1 MTVTNVEKDTE
12 RLTLRLTAE
21 FAAPVERV
29 WRLWEDPRQLERW
42 WGPPGYPATFV
53 EHDFKGG
60 GAVTYYMTSPE
71 GETHYGWWRI
81 TEIDA
86 PSRLEFEDG
95 FGDSEGRPNPD
106 MPTTAS
112 VVSLQE
118 IDGEGSRTR
127 MTLETRFPSVEAMQQ
142 MVEMGM
148 EEGLT
153 LAVGQIEDLLAED
166 AHPGVGV

>member
-95 FGDSEGRPNPD
+95 FGDSDGKAQPRHADHGERRLASGDRRRGLSDQDDSGNQVPVGRGH
-106 MPTTAS
+106 AA
-112 VVSLQE
+112 
-118 IDGEGSRTR
+118 DG
-127 MTLETRFPSVEAMQQ
+127 
-142 MVEMGM
+142 
-148 EEGLT
+148 
-153 LAVGQIEDLLAED
+153 
-166 AHPGVGV
+166 